1 LLYEGVE
8 MSILSS
14 AVIVVESPTKAKSL
28 SQFLG
33 KKYQVIA
40 CLGHVRALPSKVGS
54 VDIKN
59 DFEPRY
65 QILPHSRK
73 YLNKIEKSLAKC
85 GKLYLATDMD
95 REGEAIAW
103 HLTVALNL
111 DNGSSHQGRKG
122 KPLQVR
128 RIVFNEITKEAIEE
142 ALKHPRDISHSLV
155 DAQQA
160 RVVLDYLYGFN
171 LSPFLW
177 KKVRPGLSAG
187 RVQSVALRLI
197 CEREKEIQ
205 NFKPQEYWSI
215 KANLS
220 SSAECL
226 PDNLFSAELVEI
238 DGMKLDKFHIKDQ
251 ASANEIIEKLEG
263 AEYRV
268 KEVRRK
274 EIKRNPAPPFTT
286 STLQQEAFRKLKF
299 SAKKTMSIAQ
309 KLYEGVDIEDTMTGL
324 ITYMRTDSVNL
335 AESVLYDIKG
345 KIIELF
351 GRDFSLKS
359 PRRFKQKSKNVQEAH
374 EAIRPTDISL
384 IPEEVR
390 SYLTPDQFKLYDL
403 IWKRTLA
410 SQMAP
415 ALLDSVSI
423 DIVAK
428 DSYLFKATGSTI
440 KFPGFMKLYIEGKDD
455 ESDEKKGMLPQLV
468 NGQVLVL
475 ISLVPEQHFT
485 QPPPRYTEA
494 SLVKTLE
501 EYGIGRPSTYATIID
516 ILKTREYVKM
526 LDRRFFPEDL
536 GLTVSELLVSHFPRY
551 VDYQFTAQMEEELDE
566 IARGEIS
573 WKPVVR
579 NFWKP
584 FINLL
589 DRKDSELKKSDI
601 ISEETE
607 EVCPQC
613 GEHLIIKLGRYGRFY
628 GCEGYPKC
636 KYVRPLYDK
645 AEGVSDQGNTV
656 EEYCEKCGKP
666 MIIKESR
673 YGKFLACSGY
683 PQCRNVR
690 SLNKSIPLGIKCPD
704 CNQGEIIGKRTRRG
718 KLFYGCSN
726 YPQCN
731 FASWDKPVDES
742 CPHCGSSIL
751 IEKESKRYGVILRCI
766 KKGCNYKKRLTND

>member
-1 LLYEGVE
+1 
-8 MSILSS
+8 MLSN
-14 AVIVVESPTKAKSL
+14 ALIVVESPTKAKTL
-28 SQFLG
+28 NQFLG
-33 KKYQVIA
+33 KQYQVIA
-40 CLGHVRALPSKVGS
+40 CLGHVRALPSKPGS

-65 QILPHSRK
+65 QVLSRSEK
-73 YLNKIEKSLAKC
+73 YLNQIERFLGKC
-85 GKLYLATDMD
+85 EKLYLATDMD

-111 DNGSSHQGRKG
+111 YNGTSPQTKKRKR
-122 KPLQVR
+122 LQVR
-128 RIVFNEITKEAIEE
+128 RIVFHEITKEAIEE
-142 ALKHPRDISHSLV
+142 ALQHPRDISPQLV

-177 KKVRPGLSAG
+177 RKVRPGLSAG

-205 NFKPQEYWSI
+205 TFTTQEYWSI

-220 SSAECL
+220 SSPEGS
-226 PDNLFSAELVEI
+226 PQTLFSAELAEI
-238 DGMKLDKFHIKDQ
+238 DGIKLDKFHIKDQ
-251 ASANEIIEKLEG
+251 AGANEIIKNLEG

-268 KEVRRK
+268 KEIRRK
-274 EIKRNPAPPFTT
+274 ETKRNPAPPFTT
-286 STLQQEAFRKLKF
+286 STLQQEASRKLKF
-299 SAKKTMSIAQ
+299 SAKKTMSVAQ
-309 KLYEGVDIEDTMTGL
+309 KLYEGVAIEEGMTGL

-335 AESVLYDIKG
+335 AESALFNIKE
-345 KIIELF
+345 KIIELY
-351 GRDFSLKS
+351 GRNFSLKN

-374 EAIRPTDISL
+374 EAIRPTDVSL
-384 IPEEVR
+384 TPEEIR
-390 SYLTPDQFKLYDL
+390 SCLTPDQFKLYDL

-410 SQMAP
+410 SQIAP
-415 ALLDSVSI
+415 ALLDSVSV

-428 DSYLFKATGSTI
+428 ESYLFRATGSTI
-440 KFPGFMKLYIEGKDD
+440 KFPGFMKVYIEGKDD
-455 ESDEKKGMLPQLV
+455 ESDEKKGRLPQLAD
-468 NGQVLVL
+468 GQVLTL
-475 ISLVPEQHFT
+475 ITLVPEQHFT
-485 QPPPRYTEA
+485 EPPARYTEA
-494 SLVKTLE
+494 TLVKVLE

-516 ILKTREYVKM
+516 ILRTREYVKM
-526 LDRRFFPEDL
+526 VDRRFSPEDL
-536 GLTVSELLVSHFPRY
+536 GLTVSGLLVNHFPRY

-584 FINLL
+584 FINLI

-613 GEHLIIKLGRYGRFY
+613 GERLIIKLGRYGKFY
-628 GCEGYPKC
+628 GCKGYPQC
-636 KYVRPLYDK
+636 RYVRPLYDK
-645 AEGVSDQGNTV
+645 GEEVSDQGDTV
-656 EEYCEKCGKP
+656 EERCEKCGKP
-666 MIIKESR
+666 MIIKEGR

-683 PQCRNVR
+683 PQCKNVR
-690 SLNKSIPLGIKCPD
+690 SLDKSMRLGIRCPE
-704 CNQGEIIGKRTRRG
+704 CNDGEIVGKRTRRG
-718 KLFYGCSN
+718 KIFYGCSN
-726 YPQCN
+726 YPQCS

-742 CPHCGSSIL
+742 CSYCGSPIL
-751 IEKESKRYGVILRCI
+751 VKKESKRYGVILRCM
-766 KKGCNYKKRLTND
+766 KKGCHYKKRLPDG